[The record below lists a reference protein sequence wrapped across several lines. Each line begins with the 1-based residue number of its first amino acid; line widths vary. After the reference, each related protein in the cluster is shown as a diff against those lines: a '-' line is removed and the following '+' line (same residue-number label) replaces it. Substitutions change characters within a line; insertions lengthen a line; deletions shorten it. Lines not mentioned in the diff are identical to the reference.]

1 MGLYHAQKAEEQQE
15 EDLKNLLDLPIDIY
29 ELSSPNEML
38 DANKKALA
46 LAIKGLPTRNQQVL
60 ALYYDEELNL
70 KEIGKVLDLS
80 ESRISQ
86 LLSES
91 MARLRSALKDWSTI

>member
-1 MGLYHAQKAEEQQE
+1 M
-15 EDLKNLLDLPIDIY
+15 
-29 ELSSPNEML
+29 
-38 DANKKALA
+38 KKALA

>member
-1 MGLYHAQKAEEQQE
+1 MANIKSAKKRVLIAE
-15 EDLKNLLDLPIDIY
+15 
-29 ELSSPNEML
+29 
-38 DANKKALA
+38 ANRVRNVAFKTSIKTAVKKALA